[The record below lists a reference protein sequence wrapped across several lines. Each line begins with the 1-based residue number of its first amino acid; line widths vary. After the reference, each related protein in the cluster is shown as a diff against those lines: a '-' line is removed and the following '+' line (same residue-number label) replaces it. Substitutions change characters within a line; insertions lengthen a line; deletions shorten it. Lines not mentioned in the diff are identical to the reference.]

1 MYSNSKPEA
10 EMTRMSTDDMIKS
23 FAGSLFPSLPSG
35 TYILLSATGKI
46 VETYTSESNPLQLDP
61 SAVGR
66 SFEELLPQTY
76 VNLRETITKVM
87 ETGIPFASSF
97 SFSNSQLYIKVAPFF
112 FPDQTQKFFLISA
125 LEISEDTETLTNLS
139 QVEKAVVQYEEN
151 LHKEII
157 KIFNWR
163 HEIEGKGNHKDW
175 MEKALPNLNTSLMQG
190 SGLGALVTT
199 VGSLIRKAKKIG
211 DHYEVPSAIFELI
224 DDNFRSTKKLVQTLA
239 EAQVV
244 FEGSSSETEPTT
256 LKDLHGMIQEEVSYL
271 SDMTIIK
278 NQRFHISNLQNG
290 QENKF
295 NCHFKLLRTAIREL
309 LINAMKYAPDNSSIY
324 ILFMRAGSKLSLKI
338 LNSPMDPSIHQF
350 DFKKSE
356 EIILFQPFYRVNR
369 YVDERYSKE
378 EFGLGLGLPIV
389 KKILED
395 MNAKI
400 YFNVLDSNIYKDKS
414 SEVSVTLEFDIIP

>member
-1 MYSNSKPEA
+1 
-10 EMTRMSTDDMIKS
+10 MSTDDMIKS
-23 FAGSLFPSLPSG
+23 FAGSLFPSLPTG
-35 TYILLSATGKI
+35 TYILLSATGEI
-46 VETYTSESNPLQLDP
+46 LEIHTSETNPWQLD
-61 SAVGR
+61 SSTIGK
-66 SFEELLPQTY
+66 SFEELLPQSY
-76 VNLRETITKVM
+76 VNLRETITKAM
-87 ETGIPFASSF
+87 ETEIPFASSF
-97 SFSNSQLYIKVAPFF
+97 SFSNFQLHIKVAPFL
-112 FPDQTQKFFLISA
+112 FPNQTQKFFLISA
-125 LEISEDTETLTNLS
+125 LETAGDSETLANLS

-199 VGSLIRKAKKIG
+199 VGSLIRKAKKVG

-239 EAQVV
+239 EAQIV
-244 FEGSSSETEPTT
+244 FEGSASQTEASS
-256 LKDLHGMIQEEVSYL
+256 LKELHSMIQEEVSYL
-271 SDMTIIK
+271 SDMAAIK
-278 NQRFHISNLQNG
+278 NQKFHLSNLQNG
-290 QENKF
+290 HDNHFK
-295 NCHFKLLRTAIREL
+295 CHFKLLRTAIREL
-309 LINAMKYAPDNSSIY
+309 LINAMKYGPDNSSIY

-338 LNSPMDPSIHQF
+338 LNSPMDSSIHQF

-369 YVDERYSKE
+369 YVDERFSKE

-400 YFNVLDSNIYKDKS
+400 YFSVLDSNIYKDKS
-414 SEVSVTLEFDIIP
+414 SEVSVTLEFDIVS

>member
-1 MYSNSKPEA
+1 
-10 EMTRMSTDDMIKS
+10 MSTDDAIKI
-23 FAGSLFPSLPSG
+23 FTGSLFPSLPSG
-35 TYILLSATGKI
+35 TYILLSQTGEI
-46 VETYTSESNPLQLDP
+46 VETYTSATNPWELGP
-61 SAVGR
+61 SAIGKPI
-66 SFEELLPQTY
+66 EELIPQTY
-76 VNLRETITKVM
+76 VNLRETIAKVI
-87 ETGIPFASSF
+87 ETGIPFACSY
-97 SFSNSQLYIKVAPFF
+97 SFSNFQLYIKVAPCT
-112 FPDQTQKFFLISA
+112 FPNEPQKFFLISA
-125 LEISEDTETLTNLS
+125 LEITEETDPLANLS

-163 HEIEGKGNHKDW
+163 HEIEGKGSHKDW

-199 VGSLIRKAKKIG
+199 VGSLIRKAKKEG
-211 DHYEVPSAIFELI
+211 DHYEVPAAIFELI
-224 DDNFRSTKKLVQTLA
+224 EDNFRSTKKLVQTLA

-244 FEGSSSETEPTT
+244 FEGSANATEPVQ
-256 LKDLHGMIQEEVSYL
+256 LKDLHSMIQEEVSYL

-309 LINAMKYAPDNSSIY
+309 LINAMKYGPDNSSIY
-324 ILFMRAGSKLSLKI
+324 ILFMRAGEKLSLKI

-414 SEVSVTLEFDIIP
+414 SEVSVTLEFDIVP

>member
-1 MYSNSKPEA
+1 
-10 EMTRMSTDDMIKS
+10 MTEMSTDDTIKS
-23 FAGSLFPSLPSG
+23 FAGSLFPSLPAG
-35 TYILLSATGKI
+35 TYILLSETGEI
-46 VETYTSESNPLQLDP
+46 IEAYSSETTPWQLGSNVVGQTLEEFIPES
-61 SAVGR
+61 
-66 SFEELLPQTY
+66 Y
-76 VNLRETITKVM
+76 VNLRETISEVIG
-87 ETGIPFASSF
+87 TGIPFASHF
-97 SFSNSQLYIKVAPFF
+97 SFSEFQLFIKVAPFAS
-112 FPDQTQKFFLISA
+112 PGQTEKFFLISA
-125 LEISEDTETLTNLS
+125 LEIAEGNLKDLS
-139 QVEKAVVQYEEN
+139 QVQKAVVQYEEN

-163 HEIEGKGNHKDW
+163 HEIEGKGSHKDW

-199 VGSLIRKAKKIG
+199 VGSLVRKAKKVD

-239 EAQVV
+239 EAQIV
-244 FEGSSSETEPTT
+244 FEGSASATEPAS
-256 LKDLHGMIQEEVSYL
+256 LKDLHSLIQEEVSYL

-290 QENKF
+290 QENQF
-295 NCHFKLLRTAIREL
+295 RCHLKLLRTAIREL
-309 LINAMKYAPDNSSIY
+309 LINAMKYGPDNSSIY
-324 ILFMRAGSKLSLKI
+324 ILFMKAGDKLSLKI
-338 LNSPMDPSIHQF
+338 LNAPMDPSIHQF

-414 SEVSVTLEFDIIP
+414 SEVSVTLEFDIVA